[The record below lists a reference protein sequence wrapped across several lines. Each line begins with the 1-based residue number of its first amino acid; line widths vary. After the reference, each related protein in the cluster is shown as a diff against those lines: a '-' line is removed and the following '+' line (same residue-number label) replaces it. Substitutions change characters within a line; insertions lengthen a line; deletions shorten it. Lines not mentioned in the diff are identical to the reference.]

1 GLVTITEI
9 NEDELMA
16 VANQN
21 WAPGSKAAAK
31 GSFKPKLVSTIYR
44 KELRSCMPTPG
55 ARAGPESSSRLQLL
69 EFSAFLENYLW
80 PNFDAEKSSTEHLMS
95 TVSL

>member
-1 GLVTITEI
+1 MKRKRTGGLVTITEI

-31 GSFKPKLVSTIYR
+31 GSFKPKLVGGGGGGFRWWWLT
-44 KELRSCMPTPG
+44 
-55 ARAGPESSSRLQLL
+55 ARGGRWGRWQKLVVGS
-69 EFSAFLENYLW
+69 
-80 PNFDAEKSSTEHLMS
+80 
-95 TVSL
+95 

>member
-1 GLVTITEI
+1 MGAAAAAGTAGGVKRKRMGGLVTMTEI

-31 GSFKPKLVSTIYR
+31 GSFKPKLV
-44 KELRSCMPTPG
+44 C
-55 ARAGPESSSRLQLL
+55 
-69 EFSAFLENYLW
+69 
-80 PNFDAEKSSTEHLMS
+80 
-95 TVSL
+95 V

>member
-1 GLVTITEI
+1 MKRKRTGGLVTITEI

-31 GSFKPKLVSTIYR
+31 GSFKPKLVS
-44 KELRSCMPTPG
+44 G
-55 ARAGPESSSRLQLL
+55 
-69 EFSAFLENYLW
+69 
-80 PNFDAEKSSTEHLMS
+80 S
-95 TVSL
+95 TVTDDW